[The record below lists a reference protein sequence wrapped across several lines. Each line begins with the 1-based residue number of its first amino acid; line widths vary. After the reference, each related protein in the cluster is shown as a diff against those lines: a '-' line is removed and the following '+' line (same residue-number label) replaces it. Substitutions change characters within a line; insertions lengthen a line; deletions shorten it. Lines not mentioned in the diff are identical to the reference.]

1 MANCNVNV
9 LGVNVLMCVVL
20 MANCR
25 VNVLSVNV
33 LTCVAVDGELQREA
47 AAGGAG
53 VGREAEEEGG
63 A

>member
-1 MANCNVNV
+1 MAK
-9 LGVNVLMCVVL
+9 
-20 MANCR
+20 CR
-25 VNVLSVNV
+25 VKVLSVNV
-33 LTCVAVDGELQREA
+33 LTCVAVDGELQGEA